1 MYIPLKTIKFIEQE
15 FEKELQG
22 YSIKE
27 YQINEFER
35 LLVVEDSL
43 VLYEEIVISE
53 MPVCEN
59 AYDVYKD
66 KVNEFFE
73 IPQKNHKYYT
83 LQIEELT
90 FNNIGFKHSNDTF
103 RVKMQNITGIDYIWC
118 NYTKF
123 KGLYRQVW
131 DCVKGGY
138 VEQPTKVKLISEKFP
153 ELKLEERC
161 KNSFTFYV
169 IAIEVEAFDNNKGIG
184 IFYTQ
189 EKPHKYM
196 VNRCRNWIKQ
206 GFTYGNMNMIYN
218 VNGKF
223 PRNNVIEKYPYHM
236 ESALETWKNKGF
248 KRQEILEN
256 HLKYFYFEKTFDNKD
271 DVNVYADRI
280 FEQICLDKLTNI
292 EKYTYLKPE
301 NRWITEELV
310 YKLCKKIYKGHK
322 VIYQYR
328 PFFLH
333 TTKGGQMSYD
343 IFISGLN
350 IAIEYQGKQHFE
362 PVDFF
367 GGEKGYK
374 KTVERDKLKRK
385 LSEINGI
392 KLVYINYWEDVT
404 IDLIKE
410 KIESI

>member
-1 MYIPLKTIKFIEQE
+1 MYIPLHTIKFIEQE
-15 FEKELQG
+15 FEKELKG
-22 YSIKE
+22 YSVKE
-27 YQINEFER
+27 YQMNDFER
-35 LLVVEDSL
+35 LLIIEDSL
-43 VLYEEIVISE
+43 VLYEEIAISE

-59 AYDVYKD
+59 AYEIYKD
-66 KVNEFFE
+66 KANEYFE
-73 IPQKNHKYYT
+73 IPKKNHKYYT
-83 LQIEELT
+83 LHIEELT
-90 FNNIGFKHSNDTF
+90 FNNIGFKYSNDAF
-103 RVKMQNITGIDYIWC
+103 RIKMQNITGIDYIWC
-118 NYTKF
+118 NYTRF
-123 KGLYRQVW
+123 KGLYRQIW

-138 VEQPTKVKLISEKFP
+138 VEQPTKAKLISEKFP
-153 ELKLEERC
+153 ELKLEEMC
-161 KNSFTFYV
+161 KNCFTFYV
-169 IAIEVEAFDNNKGIG
+169 IAIEVEAFDNNRGIG
-184 IFYTQ
+184 LFYTQ
-189 EKPHKYM
+189 EKPHKYI
-196 VNRCRNWIKQ
+196 VNRCRNWIKH

-223 PRNNVIEKYPYHM
+223 PRSIVFKKYPYHM

-271 DVNVYADRI
+271 DINVYADRT
-280 FEQICLDKLTNI
+280 FEQICLNELTNI

-310 YKLCKKIYKGHK
+310 YKLCKKIYKEHK
-322 VIYQYR
+322 VIYQHR

-333 TTKGGQMSYD
+333 TAKGGQMSYD

-362 PVDFF
+362 PIDFF
-367 GGEKGYK
+367 GGEEGYK

-385 LSEINGI
+385 LSEENGI

-410 KIESI
+410 RIESV